1 MPEDLTDKQR
11 MQMVWQHHL
20 HTLYS
25 ATKIMLNI
33 GTDHCGSGQLMSMIN
48 FDNSVQVRAMGAL
61 LAILQQEM
69 ILDNAPDGDDDG
81 SLTPLQIGE
90 ISQRSMYSVNRAYY
104 SNQELVVPNIHKQS
118 NLWQDGGWC
127 QRLLRASSF
136 LFSTAQGW
144 ILDTGCYDIRRPT
157 DIPDRKA
164 SELDGDWKFERRV
177 HHLRNFLETIH
188 LFAIVYSITA
198 SYRSQAS
205 TADPLISSFS
215 ADLFCSFSVF
225 GIMNKV

>member
-11 MQMVWQHHL
+11 MQMVWQNYL
-20 HTLYS
+20 HTLSS
-25 ATKIMLNI
+25 ATKNMLNI
-33 GTDHCGSGQLMSMIN
+33 DTDHRGSGQLMSMIN

-90 ISQRSMYSVNRAYY
+90 ISQRSMYLVNRAYY
-104 SNQELVVPNIHKQS
+104 FNQELVVPHIHKQS
-118 NLWQDGGWC
+118 NLWQDGGWY
-127 QRLLRASSF
+127 QRLPRTSSF
-136 LFSTAQGW
+136 LFPTAQGW
-144 ILDTGCYDIRRPT
+144 ILDTGCYDIRCPP

-177 HHLRNFLETIH
+177 HHLRHFLETIH
-188 LFAIVYSITA
+188 LRLCTA
-198 SYRSQAS
+198 SQHHTIHRLQQ
-205 TADPLISSFS
+205 LI
-215 ADLFCSFSVF
+215 L
-225 GIMNKV
+225 